1 MYTKLLK
8 IADEELK
15 PWHNLV
21 SNCWT
26 PLYAGPV
33 THARTEGL
41 TGQVSKVPHLGVDLQ
56 SEEEPES
63 GMRGEGVELLLQ
75 LHQPLRGQVDVLQ
88 QHPAGVCVCVCV
100 CVCVYEYV

>member
-1 MYTKLLK
+1 MFININARLSIQDCLKQLVLYMYTKLLK

-15 PWHNLV
+15 SWHNLV

-41 TGQVSKVPHLGVDLQ
+41 IGQVSKVPHLGVDLQ

-63 GMRGEGVELLLQ
+63 GMRGEGVKLLF
-75 LHQPLRGQVDVLQ
+75 
-88 QHPAGVCVCVCV
+88 
-100 CVCVYEYV
+100 